1 MNQSSCNIAIVIRA
15 RFQRLCLGAVLAL
28 LLLAATTSAQPG
40 DLPLH
45 FIVSGPQME
54 TPVEVIVDR
63 WTTTAERA
71 ALIEVMK
78 KSDSR
83 LTLQAL
89 EQQKTT
95 GYVVINDELRYD
107 LHYATHFKAGEGT
120 RILLVADRPISR
132 SPDMAVSG
140 SLEEAM
146 TIIDLTVD
154 AEGNGSGMGVLG
166 ADAQIDEATGAARI
180 ITIGGTVRLEARL
193 AD

>member
-1 MNQSSCNIAIVIRA
+1 
-15 RFQRLCLGAVLAL
+15 
-28 LLLAATTSAQPG
+28 
-40 DLPLH
+40 
-45 FIVSGPQME
+45 ME
-54 TPVEVIVDR
+54 TPVEVIVER

-95 GYVVINDELRYD
+95 GYVVITDELRYD
-107 LHYATHFKAGEGT
+107 LHYAIHFKAGEGT

-132 SPDMAVSG
+132 NPDMAVSG

-154 AEGNGSGMGVLG
+154 AEGNGSGMAVLG